1 MTHLRIKHCYCCGQF
16 TIPLGVAL
24 IFIAESLLCG
34 GLHVVAQSG
43 ESSTEVASESPSVSV
58 VKNVEELQWPR
69 FLGANYDGAARL
81 GDKSIDWSVEP
92 SLQWNIEVGDGLP
105 AWI

>member
-43 ESSTEVASESPSVSV
+43 ESSTEVASESPSV

-69 FLGANYDGAARL
+69 F
-81 GDKSIDWSVEP
+81 SVP
-92 SLQWNIEVGDGLP
+92 TTMVLLD
-105 AWI
+105 